1 MHVGIHRSLRAIS
14 IVVLVV
20 SGIFLILISPMGL
33 PLISTEKGINWA
45 RLSSI
50 GQTYGAISAVI
61 SGVALA
67 GIAVSLFF
75 QARELDLTREQI
87 SRNYHFDLIRFSLE
101 NPAFI
106 SSWGYVP
113 AEGASL
119 DDVRRMGYTNMIVS
133 FWSTSYIT
141 RSLGE
146 SELRL
151 NFAHMFK
158 GEVGRNYWERSRDEW
173 REPAED
179 RRRKKFFNIADAE
192 YRKAIAA
199 GPALVSAH
207 SWSDQESDQQSGIT
221 ARPGDHRRAKVVA
234 GFAAGFVAG
243 AALRFLRNFSSPFA
257 GHR

>member
-33 PLISTEKGINWA
+33 RLISTEKGINWA

-173 REPAED
+173 REPAKD

-199 GPALVSAH
+199 GPALVSTH
-207 SWSDQESDQQSGIT
+207 SCQIRRVISNPVLRRGRATIAEQKLL
-221 ARPGDHRRAKVVA
+221 PGSPRDSWP
-234 GFAAGFVAG
+234 
-243 AALRFLRNFSSPFA
+243 ALRCVFCGISVHLSP
-257 GHR
+257 GTR